1 MRFIEV
7 IIGGCWVCE
16 LALIEEGV
24 QGGDIMGNKGT
35 GLIVSLLLCFNG
47 LGSDGRVAWRS
58 CSIGFRSILLRLRFE
73 YFWGQTFLG
82 RTSVAHELPQSIA
95 SSFRTANG

>member
-1 MRFIEV
+1 LRFIKV

-35 GLIVSLLLCFNG
+35 GLIVSLLHCFNG
-47 LGSDGRVAWRS
+47 LGPDGRVARRS
-58 CSIGFRSILLRLRFE
+58 CSIGFRSILLTLRFE

-82 RTSVAHELPQSIA
+82 MTSVAHELPQSIA